1 MLKIKFRG
9 GNIPTMNRFSRV
21 AVVGAGAGG
30 LCTASRFKQIGVEKI
45 KIFESASRLGGTWRY
60 VDDPKDDPCSSMYK
74 NLLTNLPTKVSSESL
89 NFVKFRRF

>member
-1 MLKIKFRG
+1 
-9 GNIPTMNRFSRV
+9 MNRLSRV

-30 LCTASRFKQIGVEKI
+30 LCTASRFKQLGVKKI

-74 NLLTNLPTKVSSESL
+74 NLLTNLPTKASQFYHKHFHRL
-89 NFVKFRRF
+89 NTNTRS